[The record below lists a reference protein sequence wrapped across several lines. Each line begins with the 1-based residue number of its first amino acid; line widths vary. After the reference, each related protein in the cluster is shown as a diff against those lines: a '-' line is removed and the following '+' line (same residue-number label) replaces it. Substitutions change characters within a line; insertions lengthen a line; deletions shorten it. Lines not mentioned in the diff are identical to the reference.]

1 MRHYKTVVVL
11 AHLLGWLLFMALPVF
26 FIGGMSGIKGVAALL
41 ASPFCWVVFGAFI
54 AFFYLHTLV
63 LLPRLWVHSKLAYG
77 FTMAL
82 TIAAV
87 MYIKPFEYLMFT
99 SRLHQE
105 QLQMGDFKKQPF
117 FMPGDAAFRPLPP
130 PEGIRG
136 LPPGDRLIMAPV
148 GKRRNMFDLISMM
161 MLLLVTGISTAVHAN
176 RSWRL
181 AVKKAATAEADRAN
195 AELSFLKAQINPHF
209 LFNTLNNI
217 YTLAIT
223 KNEHTAECIMKL
235 SNIMR
240 YVTDEATEEL
250 VSLEDEIA
258 CISDYID
265 LQKLR
270 LAGTT
275 DIDYAVTGPVQFKK
289 IAPLIFMSFV
299 ENVFKHGISNHEK
312 ATIQISI
319 SATEKNITFYSRN
332 KLFPGRTSLDR
343 KGIGIS
349 NTRKRLQHIYR
360 NNYLLD
366 INEANGSFTVQLT
379 IQS

>member
-1 MRHYKTVVVL
+1 MRIYKTVVIL
-11 AHLLGWLLFMALPVF
+11 AHLLGWLLFMALPIF
-26 FIGGMSGIKGVAALL
+26 FLAGMSGAKGVTALL
-41 ASPFCWVVFGAFI
+41 ASPYSWIVFSVFI
-54 AFFYLHTLV
+54 GFFYLHTLV
-63 LLPRLWVHSKLAYG
+63 LLPWVWVRSKAAYIAV
-77 FTMAL
+77 MIV
-82 TIAAV
+82 TITAV
-87 MYIKPFEYLMFT
+87 MYIKPFEYLMNV
-99 SRLHQE
+99 SRRHQQQ
-105 QLQMGDFKKQPF
+105 QLNGFVQQRFNRSDSA
-117 FMPGDAAFRPLPP
+117 FMPMFPPDGRMGPP
-130 PEGIRG
+130 PGIK
-136 LPPGDRLIMAPV
+136 PPRMGPN
-148 GKRRNMFDLISMM
+148 GGPRNAFDLVSMM

-176 RSWRL
+176 RAWRL
-181 AVKKAATAEADRAN
+181 AVKKAATAEADRAH

-223 KNEHTAECIMKL
+223 KSDHTAECIMKL

-250 VSLEDEIA
+250 VSLEDEVA

-275 DIDYAVTGPVQFKK
+275 DILYEVKGAVQFKK
-289 IAPLIFMSFV
+289 IAPLILMTFV

-312 ATIQISI
+312 AAIEIRI
-319 SATEKNITFYSRN
+319 YAEEKTITFYSRN
-332 KLFPGRTSLDR
+332 KKFTGRTSIDR

-349 NTRKRLQHIYR
+349 NTRKRLDHVYG

-366 INEANGSFTVQLT
+366 VDEADGNFTVQLT
-379 IQS
+379 IKS